1 VWNRDPLGR
10 AQRLAEL
17 LECGDNTT
25 SSHDIIKC
33 MRTKPA
39 ELLVKKSNVVIV
51 GDAKN
56 LSRIIFNTT
65 ASPFFKKWRTD
76 WIVSFTPSVEDFEL
90 PEGTAFI
97 TEHPRELMQK
107 KLFNPVPWLVGVT
120 SHDGLPHSLS
130 NFFIYFFNV
139 LYIFKFA
146 TDLLLF
152 GGIAADLNNEFEK
165 YAPYYFEL
173 EGDLENAIEAA
184 KFIKEFYFKDAGI
197 GMGSQAQLADVFN
210 LTQYII

>member
-1 VWNRDPLGR
+1 
-10 AQRLAEL
+10 
-17 LECGDNTT
+17 
-25 SSHDIIKC
+25 
-33 MRTKPA
+33 M
-39 ELLVKKSNVVIV
+39 
-51 GDAKN
+51 
-56 LSRIIFNTT
+56 
-65 ASPFFKKWRTD
+65 
-76 WIVSFTPSVEDFEL
+76 SFTPSVEDFDL

-130 NFFIYFFNV
+130 NFFCIIYFFSDF
-139 LYIFKFA
+139 YIFKFA

-197 GMGSQAQLADVFN
+197 GMGSQAQLADVYNMTLMCGCKN
-210 LTQYII
+210 LIFHFTDAHRLLLFYISGQECGLPCDGRRTPCLRVSLFLPEQA